1 MANKDRRKEDTMSA
15 TQLDTFQYVGQET
28 GKQGGGSRSEV
39 GEKKKRSMSIEDESN
54 ISAAAGNKNGICDVD
69 EGRLA

>member
-28 GKQGGGSRSEV
+28 GKKGGGSRSEV
-39 GEKKKRSMSIEDESN
+39 GEKKKRSSMSIEDESN
-54 ISAAAGNKNGICDVD
+54 NSAAAGNKNGI
-69 EGRLA
+69 